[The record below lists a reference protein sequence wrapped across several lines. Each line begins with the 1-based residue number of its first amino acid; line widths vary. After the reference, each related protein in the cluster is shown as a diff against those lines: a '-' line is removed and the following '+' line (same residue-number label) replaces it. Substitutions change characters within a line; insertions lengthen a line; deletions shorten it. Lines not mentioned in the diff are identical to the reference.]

1 MTDADTID
9 AAAKALLEAA
19 PAGSRVILFGSCARG
34 TARPDSDID
43 FLVIE
48 PEVKDRFGEIFR
60 LRKAVE
66 VAFGEEVQAVDII
79 VTDEERFR
87 RSKGVPNTLAFEAA
101 SGGRSY
107 G

>member
-1 MTDADTID
+1 MTDAHTID
-9 AAAKALLEAA
+9 AAAKALLAAA

-34 TARPDSDID
+34 TARLDSDID

-66 VAFGEEVQAVDII
+66 VVFGEAAQPVDII

-101 SGGRSY
+101 SEGRMY